1 MVIQINEYIALKDE
15 EIQIAF
21 IHSAGPGGQNV
32 NKVATACQLRFNVRA
47 SPSLSEELKTRL
59 VNLAG
64 RRINR
69 AGVLVI
75 EAKRYRTQEKNREDA
90 LQRLVTLIL
99 KALQKP
105 KIRKA
110 TRPSHSAKKIRMENK
125 KKQSH
130 LKQTRRKSASDW
142 E

>member
-1 MVIQINEYIALKDE
+1 MAIRINETTVLKDE

-21 IHSAGPGGQNV
+21 ITAGGPGGQNV
-32 NKVATACQLRFNVRA
+32 NKVATACQLRFNVRE
-47 SPSLSEELKTRL
+47 SPSLNDELKVQL
-59 VNLAG
+59 VKLAG

-75 EAKRYRTQEKNREDA
+75 EAKRYRTQEKNRADA

-110 TRPSHSAKKIRMENK
+110 TRPSRSAKKIRLEDK